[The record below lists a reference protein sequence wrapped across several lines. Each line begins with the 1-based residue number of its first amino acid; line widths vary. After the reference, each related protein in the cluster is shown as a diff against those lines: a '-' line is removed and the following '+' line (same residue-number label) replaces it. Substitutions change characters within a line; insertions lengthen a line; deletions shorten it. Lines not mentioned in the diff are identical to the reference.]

1 MLCTYA
7 VMNSSL
13 NKRVNKDKHVEYLF
27 QSIIRTGYTTHYMI
41 ASYFISLSLSFLIA
55 YSLLSLC
62 VCVRVNVVQSNNN
75 IKKKKKNN
83 ERRIFKNLLAI
94 VRESVSFNNR
104 KKKTRRQRT
113 NETGLSF
120 GMQHNK
126 IEEGQRR
133 RISMLQ
139 HLMMSKRVDGFCTP
153 FNIEEEEEKSPFYF
167 EKRRARS

>member
-62 VCVRVNVVQSNNN
+62 VCVCVNVVQSNNN
-75 IKKKKKNN
+75 IKKKKK
-83 ERRIFKNLLAI
+83 
-94 VRESVSFNNR
+94 
-104 KKKTRRQRT
+104 
-113 NETGLSF
+113 
-120 GMQHNK
+120 
-126 IEEGQRR
+126 
-133 RISMLQ
+133 
-139 HLMMSKRVDGFCTP
+139 
-153 FNIEEEEEKSPFYF
+153 
-167 EKRRARS
+167 